1 MSYVIVNNIQ
11 YTYPAPEFGRT
22 DFERKI
28 HYANLGWIF
37 LDSPQRPQTNAQ
49 LGERRRINDGAQNA
63 VSYLSRINNLFQKG
77 YKINTQTKEDF
88 EFLENPI
95 NERLLRLNDF
105 DIERTKLAII
115 SEKEEKRL
123 QEFENLLIKKQL
135 ELNKIE
141 KEFEIIEPK
150 ISKPKIIEPKIS
162 KPESLSL
169 ISSAIPL
176 AIIAFLLINSR
187 NNKK

>member
-1 MSYVIVNNIQ
+1 M
-11 YTYPAPEFGRT
+11 
-22 DFERKI
+22 
-28 HYANLGWIF
+28 
-37 LDSPQRPQTNAQ
+37 
-49 LGERRRINDGAQNA
+49 
-63 VSYLSRINNLFQKG
+63 
-77 YKINTQTKEDF
+77 
-88 EFLENPI
+88 
-95 NERLLRLNDF
+95 LRLNDF